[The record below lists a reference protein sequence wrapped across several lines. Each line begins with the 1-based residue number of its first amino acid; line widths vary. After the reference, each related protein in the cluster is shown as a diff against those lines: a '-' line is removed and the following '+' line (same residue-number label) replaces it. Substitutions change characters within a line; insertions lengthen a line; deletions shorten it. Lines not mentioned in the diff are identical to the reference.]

1 LFKWNGSKW
10 VESDKSLTDNYVFNE
25 AYIKH
30 LVDKIASGEYDPDE
44 LSETEQTQI
53 AEYLKN
59 QQQGKI

>member
-1 LFKWNGSKW
+1 LNGAKW
-10 VESDKSLTDNYVFNE
+10 VESDKSLTDNYAFNE

-44 LSETEQTQI
+44 LTEAEQNQI

-59 QQQGKI
+59 QQSGKSE